1 MEYANFS
8 LNNFIG
14 ISLNYCR
21 LILLS
26 DHLVVGRKILRSRIL
41 PNSENLGMNGFNSIP
56 PVFFRL
62 FLLFTDEINYLLSL
76 RPPYWLIFGPV
87 HNTTLLRMETRPLT
101 PRRPQR
107 RHQWRR
113 TNDRHEP
120 TLERHQ
126 RLRFSPS

>member
-26 DHLVVGRKILRSRIL
+26 DHLLVGRKILRSRIL

-62 FLLFTDEINYLLSL
+62 LLLLTDEINHLLSL
-76 RPPYWLIFGPV
+76 RPPHRLIFGLV
-87 HNTTLLRMETRPLT
+87 HDTTFLRKETRPLA
-101 PRRPQR
+101 PRRPRR
-107 RHQWRR
+107 RHRWYR
-113 TNDRHEP
+113 THNRHEP
-120 TLERHQ
+120 TLERYQ
-126 RLRFSPS
+126 RLRFSSS